1 MFAAYLIVGNIFV
14 AAIYIAGTGLAK
26 VHIPAA
32 ADFTTSGQLEI
43 QTRVDTRLQ
52 YSVVVD
58 LLYLKPNPMLLLKK
72 AVRFGTFFA
81 TDQPHSLPVYFCFS
95 SIALVFGI

>member
-52 YSVVVD
+52 YSVE
-58 LLYLKPNPMLLLKK
+58 LLHLKITPMLPL
-72 AVRFGTFFA
+72 RS
-81 TDQPHSLPVYFCFS
+81 H
-95 SIALVFGI
+95 

>member
-52 YSVVVD
+52 YSVD
-58 LLYLKPNPMLLLKK
+58 LLHLKINPMM
-72 AVRFGTFFA
+72 
-81 TDQPHSLPVYFCFS
+81 LPLRS
-95 SIALVFGI
+95 R

>member
-52 YSVVVD
+52 YSVD
-58 LLYLKPNPMLLLKK
+58 LLQSLRKSLKEEEKIGKTWDL
-72 AVRFGTFFA
+72 FFA
-81 TDQPHSLPVYFCFS
+81 TDQPHSLPVYFCFL

>member
-26 VHIPAA
+26 MHIPAA

-52 YSVVVD
+52 YSVD
-58 LLYLKPNPMLLLKK
+58 LLHLKPNPMLPL
-72 AVRFGTFFA
+72 RS
-81 TDQPHSLPVYFCFS
+81 H
-95 SIALVFGI
+95 

>member
-26 VHIPAA
+26 MHIPAA

-52 YSVVVD
+52 YSVD
-58 LLYLKPNPMLLLKK
+58 LLQSLKK
-72 AVRFGTFFA
+72 
-81 TDQPHSLPVYFCFS
+81 SLKEEETS
-95 SIALVFGI
+95 GKT